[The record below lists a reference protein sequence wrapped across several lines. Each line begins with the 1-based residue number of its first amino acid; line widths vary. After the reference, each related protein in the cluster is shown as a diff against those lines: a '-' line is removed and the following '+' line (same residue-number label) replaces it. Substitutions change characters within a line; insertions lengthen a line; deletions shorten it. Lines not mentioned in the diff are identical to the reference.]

1 METISSAID
10 IRQAVSEIRSAIQHT
25 RYAMLQRVN
34 EQALALYYCVG
45 SYLSQRA
52 AQAQWGDKVLEA
64 ISTQLQQE
72 LPGLRGFSAMSMKK
86 MCRFYKEWS
95 CLFGSLSTTQTGK
108 NTLPASCEL
117 LHPQKNLHTS
127 MTGVDNEH
135 IIIGSL
141 ATTQLDKTTLA
152 AFTAVQFSHH
162 YEIIL
167 KTRDIDERL
176 FYIRRCA
183 AEFWSVEK
191 LRYNLGERLYEREGR
206 LPNNFAATVPGQE
219 QRQKVARAFRRNYK
233 LEFIN
238 ISDPDDWDEHR
249 VETEIVHHIKA
260 FIMALGGD
268 FSFMGNQYRLVVE
281 GQEYFIDLLFYNRR
295 LRSLVAIE
303 LKWGAFRPEYAG
315 KMNFYLSAL
324 DDMVRLPGENPS
336 VGIVLCRDQKQK
348 IVEYALRDTR
358 KPMGVATYRAA
369 NELPETYRNTL
380 GELDGLKEL
389 I

>member
-1 METISSAID
+1 MRLFYET
-10 IRQAVSEIRSAIQHT
+10 
-25 RYAMLQRVN
+25 
-34 EQALALYYCVG
+34 
-45 SYLSQRA
+45 
-52 AQAQWGDKVLEA
+52 W
-64 ISTQLQQE
+64 
-72 LPGLRGFSAMSMKK
+72 LPQ
-86 MCRFYKEWS
+86 
-95 CLFGSLSTTQTGK
+95 FGSLLMSQIAE
-108 NTLPASCEL
+108 ASSSATVTA
-117 LHPQKNLHTS
+117 PFGSSPMSQ
-127 MTGVDNEH
+127 MA
-135 IIIGSL
+135 IGSL
-141 ATTQLDKTTLA
+141 ATTQLDADTLQ
-152 AFTAVQFSHH
+152 AFLSVQFTHH
-162 YEIIL
+162 SIIIN
-167 KTRDIDERL
+167 KTDSLDERL

-191 LRYNLGERLYEREGR
+191 LRYNLGERLYEREGM
-206 LPNNFAATVPGQE
+206 LPNNFAATVPGEE

-260 FIMALGGD
+260 FIMALGSD

-369 NELPETYRNTL
+369 NELPENYRDTL